1 MTPRSLANARVRLA
15 LVALLAGGSLLGISG
30 CDPRSLAYFLQP
42 FEPTIAP
49 ECETVLQGKK
59 IVILCSGR
67 LRLDGRILLAG
78 ARPRQGALLR
88 SAGVFSKIKKLT
100 VVDPDKVATW
110 IDSHP
115 QGGRPGTE
123 VARDF
128 DADIVIFL
136 EVEQFQT
143 QNPGD
148 LNMLHGE
155 ARVHIKAFEMDYPRN
170 SKDKPI
176 KDQPKEAKEIY
187 DSIAEPSFPDRGP
200 IPIDSGSSKPKFRK
214 TFLKVV
220 AKSVSWH
227 FIEHAPDDSIQD
239 SRIEH

>member
-15 LVALLAGGSLLGISG
+15 LVALLAAGSLLASSG
-30 CDPRSLAYFLQP
+30 CDPRTLAYFLQP
-42 FEPTIAP
+42 FDPSIAP
-49 ECETVLQGKK
+49 DCETSFQGKK
-59 IVILCSGR
+59 VVILCRAVSDSMGEYSSLER
-67 LRLDGRILLAG
+67 DLSREVASILRKK
-78 ARPRQGALLR
+78 
-88 SAGVFSKIKKLT
+88 VKKIT

-110 IDSHP
+110 IEAHP
-115 QGGRPGTE
+115 KETDPAE

-128 DADIVIFL
+128 DADIVVFL

-155 ARVHIKAFEMDYPRN
+155 ARIHIKAYEMDYPKN

-176 KDQPKEAKEIY
+176 KDQPKEAHEVY
-187 DSIAEPSFPDRGP
+187 DSFSEPSFPDRGP
-200 IPIDSGSSKPKFRK
+200 IPIDSGSSKSKFRI
-214 TFLKVV
+214 TFVKVV
-220 AKSVSWH
+220 AKDVSWH

>member
-15 LVALLAGGSLLGISG
+15 LVALMAGGSLLAISG
-30 CDPRSLAYFLQP
+30 CDPRTLAYFLQP
-42 FEPTIAP
+42 FEPTIP
-49 ECETVLQGKK
+49 PPCETSFEGKK
-59 IVILCSGR
+59 VVILCRAVSDSMGEYSS
-67 LRLDGRILLAG
+67 LDRDLSRDLATIF
-78 ARPRQGALLR
+78 RKK
-88 SAGVFSKIKKLT
+88 VKKIT

-110 IDSHP
+110 VEAHP
-115 QGGRPGTE
+115 KETDPAE

-136 EVEQFQT
+136 EVEQFQI
-143 QNPGD
+143 QSPAD

-155 ARVHIKAFEMDYPRN
+155 ARVHVKAYEMDYPRN

-176 KDQPKEAKEIY
+176 KDQPKEAHDIY
-187 DSIAEPSFPDRGP
+187 DDYAEPLFPDRGP
-200 IPIDSGSSKPKFRK
+200 IPIDSGSSKSKFRI
-214 TFLKVV
+214 TFVKVV
-220 AKSVSWH
+220 AKEISWH